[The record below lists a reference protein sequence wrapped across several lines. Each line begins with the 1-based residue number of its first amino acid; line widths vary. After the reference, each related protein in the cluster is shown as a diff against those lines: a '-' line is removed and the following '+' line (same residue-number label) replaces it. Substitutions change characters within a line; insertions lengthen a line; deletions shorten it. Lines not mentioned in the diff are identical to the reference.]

1 MVSQPFRLIL
11 VDCRLPFLYFLYV
24 VFGDVGGVDSYPLS
38 SQAPTQVVVDMGC
51 DNWPEIV

>member
-1 MVSQPFRLIL
+1 MVSQSFRLIL
-11 VDCRLPFLYFLYV
+11 VDGRLPFLYFLYV